1 MRFLCA
7 DSEGQDKMTK
17 VVSLDDLHCKF
28 RKRVPRMFADYCD
41 SGSWSEQTLQE
52 NSEAFKKIHFRQRV
66 LCDMSH
72 RSTKKDLLGSEWT
85 MPIAL
90 APVGLTGMQ
99 RADGEILAA
108 RAAKAFGI
116 PYTLSTMSICS
127 LEDIAEGTDGH
138 PFWFQ
143 LYMMKDRKIAVNL
156 INRAKKANCS
166 ALVLTAD
173 LQVMGERYADE
184 RNGLKTGNPICLGNM
199 CELIKKWRWGVNM
212 LGTKRHGFGNILGSV
227 DNVSN
232 PSSLIAWV
240 GEQFDLKLNWAD
252 INWIKSYWDGPLI
265 VKGIMEVEDA
275 LNAVEAGADAIIVS
289 NHGGRQ
295 LDGAPPTISI
305 LGDIV
310 AAVGGRI
317 KVFID
322 SGIRSGQDVLRALAL
337 GADAAFIGR
346 PYIWGLGAEGEA
358 GVIKVLKLFQHQ
370 LDISMAFC
378 GITNISDVDS
388 RILHI

>member
-1 MRFLCA
+1 
-7 DSEGQDKMTK
+7 
-17 VVSLDDLHCKF
+17 
-28 RKRVPRMFADYCD
+28 
-41 SGSWSEQTLQE
+41 
-52 NSEAFKKIHFRQRV
+52 
-66 LCDMSH
+66 
-72 RSTKKDLLGSEWT
+72 
-85 MPIAL
+85 
-90 APVGLTGMQ
+90 
-99 RADGEILAA
+99 
-108 RAAKAFGI
+108 
-116 PYTLSTMSICS
+116 
-127 LEDIAEGTDGH
+127 
-138 PFWFQ
+138 
-143 LYMMKDRKIAVNL
+143 
-156 INRAKKANCS
+156 
-166 ALVLTAD
+166 
-173 LQVMGERYADE
+173 
-184 RNGLKTGNPICLGNM
+184 
-199 CELIKKWRWGVNM
+199 M

-265 VKGIMEVEDA
+265 VKGIMEVKDA

-378 GITNISDVDS
+378 GITNINDGDS
-388 RILHI
+388 RILHM